1 MVTKTVD
8 ITKMQAVKE
17 YLLSLLEKDTEI
29 ILTEGDTPLARLT
42 QVEKPILVGGERIA
56 GLHPGA
62 WMCDDFDDPLPNEFW
77 LGKDA

>member
-29 ILTEGDTPLARLT
+29 ILTEGDTPLAKLT
-42 QVEKPILVGGERIA
+42 QVDRISGKRKA

-62 WMCDDFDDPLPNEFW
+62 MTMHDDFDEPLPDSFW
-77 LGKDA
+77 LGDE